1 MNTTQLLS
9 TLPQGKIT
17 LFPCRTEPNLWF
29 CDHET
34 KECITSFYYDMTNQ
48 QWLKDVPKTKQEHIC
63 DAIVA
68 THIALLEG

>member
-1 MNTTQLLS
+1 MINCECIMNTTQLLS

-17 LFPCRTEPNLWF
+17 LFPCHTEPNLWF

-48 QWLKDVPKTKQEHIC
+48 QWQFLSATK
-63 DAIVA
+63 
-68 THIALLEG
+68 LN